1 MRVFSAKIEKG
12 HLIADGGEVVDC
24 PIIGQGGDST
34 GVLVISAGELA
45 YIPNTTPDLSDCIDD
60 TIKGLQ
66 GAADALN
73 AVQGG
78 AADPI
83 TYGAFQSAISSGVA
97 SIAAAVEALGQL
109 KGRLK

>member
-1 MRVFSAKIEKG
+1 MRVFQARIEKG
-12 HLIADGGEVVDC
+12 HLMADGGEVFDC
-24 PIIGQGGDST
+24 PIIGQGGDSS

-45 YIPNTTPDLSDCIDD
+45 YIPNTTPDLSDCIDSAV
-60 TIKGLQ
+60 KGLQ
-66 GAADALN
+66 GAADAFN

-83 TYGAFQSAISSGVA
+83 TYGAFQGAVSSGVA
-97 SIAAAVEALGQL
+97 SITAAISALNEL